1 MFDEKRFQQLIA
13 DAVEAAFAKAT
24 PTAALPEV
32 LTLEEAAAVLSMHPK
47 VVAKYVRER
56 GLPALRIGREYRFRR
71 SALMAWLDSQTVQ
84 E

>member
-1 MFDEKRFQQLIA
+1 MFDEAAFKKLIS
-13 DAVEAAFAKAT
+13 DAVEAAFAKVASPST
-24 PTAALPEV
+24 EPEV
-32 LTLEEAAAVLSMHPK
+32 LTLEEAAALLSMHPK

-71 SALMAWLDSQTVQ
+71 SALMAWLDAQTVQ